1 MGKKIAVMGAMP
13 EEIELLLPKISH
25 KKEHIIGRRSFTS
38 GILEGKEVVAVFS
51 RMGKVA
57 AASTV
62 TTLINHF
69 GCDTV
74 LFTGVAGALDRS
86 LNIGDIV
93 VGSSNVQHDM
103 DVSALTG
110 FSKFEVPLLDR
121 QFFSPPDWLI
131 AKALEASEDYLQKI
145 MPNEIDSSLLSGFG
159 ITAPKAIRG
168 MIASGDQ
175 FIASQETVNELIRL
189 LPEISCVEMEG
200 SAVGQV
206 AFEYGIP
213 YVVIRTI
220 SDKAD
225 HSAHI
230 DFPLFVKEVASQFT
244 CGVLL
249 ELLKKL

>member
-13 EEIELLLPKISH
+13 EEIELLLPRISD
-25 KKEHIIGRRSFTS
+25 KKEHIIGRRAFIT
-38 GILEGKEVVAVFS
+38 GLLEGKEVVAVFS

-57 AASTV
+57 ASSTV

-69 GCDTV
+69 GCETI

-93 VGSSNVQHDM
+93 VGSANVQHDM
-103 DVSALTG
+103 DVSALSG

-145 MPNEIDSSLLSGFG
+145 MPKEIEGEVLSRFG
-159 ITAPKAIRG
+159 ITAPKSSKG
-168 MIASGDQ
+168 LIASGDQ
-175 FIASQETVNELIRL
+175 FIASQETANELIRL

-206 AFEYGIP
+206 AYEYGIP

-230 DFPLFVKEVASQFT
+230 DFPRFVREIASQFT